1 MLVPSLETE
10 KHMVFKCTKYKD
22 LRSDFLTKIKTKIN
36 LNFEDEN
43 NFLTSLMTTENYDI
57 INIFQHIFQIAF
69 SYVMLPKIKLKTY
82 LDLKSVLR
90 NYDSTS
96 VCVFFFCF
104 SIRVKTL

>member
-1 MLVPSLETE
+1 
-10 KHMVFKCTKYKD
+10 
-22 LRSDFLTKIKTKIN
+22 
-36 LNFEDEN
+36 
-43 NFLTSLMTTENYDI
+43 MTTENHDI